1 MATIA
6 GPKVQ
11 MPATL
16 SQMFET
22 DGQGNILAIK
32 QEWGQFFHALQGIVY
47 NISRSGP
54 SSSRPTSTTPWRYV
68 GMPFYDTNL
77 STEIFLQSV
86 NPDAWVGHY
95 STHKSVAQTFST
107 TTLTNDADI
116 LIPILGS
123 EHFNGRIFA
132 DVGNGLRATGV
143 KVALTAPTG
152 AVGSYV
158 VGLMNDNVG
167 AGNVDMLR
175 ASTMGQSLDFTAASI
190 GTALNAMM
198 DISFHVENSTN
209 AGTIHLQFAQ
219 STASTTPVTV
229 HRATQLSADKVS

>member
-1 MATIA
+1 VATIT

-22 DGQGNILAIK
+22 DGQGNIVAIK

-68 GMPFYDTNL
+68 GMPYFDTNL
-77 STEIFLQSV
+77 TTTLFLESV
-86 NPDAWVGHY
+86 NPDTWVGHY

-116 LIPILGS
+116 LIPLNAND
-123 EHFNGRIFA
+123 HFNGRIFA
-132 DVGNGLRATGV
+132 DVGDGLRATGV
-143 KVALTAPTG
+143 KVALTGPTG

-158 VGLMNDNVG
+158 IGLVNDNSG

-175 ASTMGQSLDFTAASI
+175 ASTMGQVLDFTAGSI
-190 GTALNAMM
+190 ATALNAMM
-198 DISFHVENSTN
+198 EISFHIENSTN
-209 AGTIHLQFAQ
+209 VGTMHLQFAQ

-229 HRATQLSADKVS
+229 HRATQIAADKVS